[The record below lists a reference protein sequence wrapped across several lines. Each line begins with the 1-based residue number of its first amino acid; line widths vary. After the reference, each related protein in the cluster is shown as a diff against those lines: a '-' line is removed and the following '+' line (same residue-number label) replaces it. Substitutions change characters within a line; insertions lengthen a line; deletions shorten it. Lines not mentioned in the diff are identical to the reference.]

1 MLPNIVILKVQ
12 HYLSNVCRYNWRQF
26 AVVTSDIA
34 GHDDFVQAVREEV
47 ITMREERNIKW
58 ADRHFYN
65 LLNIYTSFLSRKN
78 GNLSK
83 TALLHESMLLEFFC
97 IEFQAW
103 GKIHWTKYKF
113 VRVWTKSSGLSL
125 CLFYLLYFLGFP
137 FRPRWKLPAPSTS
150 WTSCSPRRGSSCCT
164 PPGRRQLR
172 SWTGPRRRSW
182 PGTTTCGSSPSPS

>member
-65 LLNIYTSFLSRKN
+65 LLNIYTSFLTRKN

-97 IEFQAW
+97 IYSVGVPSLGKKSIEPNINSWEFGQ
-103 GKIHWTKYKF
+103 KVQDYHF
-113 VRVWTKSSGLSL
+113 VYFI
-125 CLFYLLYFLGFP
+125 FYTF
-137 FRPRWKLPAPSTS
+137 
-150 WTSCSPRRGSSCCT
+150 
-164 PPGRRQLR
+164 
-172 SWTGPRRRSW
+172 
-182 PGTTTCGSSPSPS
+182 